1 MASESPKIGEQK
13 RTPGTELVSHLKT
26 PGAFASGVFVL
37 ELFTLMNSES
47 HIHRYRKLAQSDSC
61 TDVRVL
67 FHLLRF
73 FFYSKGKLMSYYH
86 LFHTYILVS
95 YFGKDNPECI
105 FGEGYGVLLNAKYY
119 NRS

>member
-1 MASESPKIGEQK
+1 MTQ
-13 RTPGTELVSHLKT
+13 GTELVSHLKT
-26 PGAFASGVFVL
+26 PGACASGVFVYG
-37 ELFTLMNSES
+37 LFTLMSSES
-47 HIHRYRKLAQSDSC
+47 HIRRYRKLAQSDSC
-61 TDVRVL
+61 IGVRVL

-73 FFYSKGKLMSYYH
+73 FFYSKGKLTSYHH

-105 FGEGYGVLLNAKYY
+105 FGECYGVLLNAKDY